1 MRYRRL
7 DNGDMTFGNQQGD
20 FLRDTPETVGQAV
33 MTRLRLWLEEWFLD
47 ITEGTPWQ
55 QAVLGKYTRKT
66 IEPAIRSRILN
77 TEGVTDIEAFETI
90 IDSENRKVTINA
102 TINTLYGQARLI
114 EVI

>member
-20 FLRDTPETVGQAV
+20 FLRDTPETVAQAV
-33 MTRLRLWLEEWFLD
+33 MTRLRLWVEEWFLD
-47 ITEGTPWQ
+47 ISEGTPWQ
-55 QAVLGKYTRKT
+55 KAVLGKYTRRT

-77 TEGVTDIEAFETI
+77 TEGVTDIESFETI